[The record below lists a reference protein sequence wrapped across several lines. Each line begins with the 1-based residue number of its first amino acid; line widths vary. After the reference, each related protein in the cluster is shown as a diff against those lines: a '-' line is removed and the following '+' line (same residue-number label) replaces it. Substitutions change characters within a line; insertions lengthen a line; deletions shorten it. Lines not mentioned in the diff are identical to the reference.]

1 MNRSVLRALS
11 LGAVLVPSV
20 ALAHT
25 GHGDT
30 GGFTHGFMHP
40 VGGLDHVLAM
50 VTVGILAAQLGGR
63 AIWLVPASFVGVMLL
78 GVMLGLSGMTLP
90 LVEIAIAS
98 SVVALGAVVALGLR
112 MPVAAAMA
120 MVGAFAVFHG
130 YAHGAEMPAETA
142 AAAYAAG
149 FVSATALLH
158 LAGLALGTIVVR
170 GGDARLLRAAG
181 AAVAVVGA
189 ILVTGVA

>member
-158 LAGLALGTIVVR
+158 LAGLALGTTVVR

-181 AAVAVVGA
+181 AAVAVIGA
-189 ILVTGVA
+189 ILVTGAA

>member
-1 MNRSVLRALS
+1 MHRSVLRALS
-11 LGAVLVPSV
+11 LSAVLVLSA

-30 GGFTHGFMHP
+30 GDFVHGFMHP

-78 GVMLGLSGMTLP
+78 GGMLGLSGMTLP
-90 LVEIAIAS
+90 LVEIAIAL